1 MPRVLQIVNR
11 LNIGGITYNAASIAA
26 RLRPEYE
33 TMLVSGLKDESEE
46 SSEFI
51 VKQLGLDPI
60 YIPEM
65 SREINLVKDYKAYLN
80 ILRIIRTFKPDIVHT
95 HAAKAGIVGRL
106 AAWRAGTPV
115 IIHTYHG
122 HVFHS
127 YFNKLKTQF
136 IITIERFL
144 ASISD
149 AIIAISPEQKLELS
163 STFKIA
169 DPDKFHVVELGYDLQ
184 SFSEDVATKRHL
196 FRKKYQLVDDEIAIG
211 MIGRMVPIKNISFFI
226 EAFEQLLL
234 LHPEKKIKAML
245 IGDGEIRQEIQELC
259 KQKGLTISSPEDPV
273 NQAKVVF
280 TSWIYEPD
288 VAMSGLDIIALTS
301 LNEGT
306 PASLIEAQAAGKPI
320 VSTDVGGIRHIVIPE
335 KTAFLVKNGQLS
347 DFIACLSKLIMDTSL
362 REKMGV
368 AGPEFVNNRFHYNRL
383 TSDIRELYAKLL
395 ISKNRSFKS
404 H

>member
-1 MPRVLQIVNR
+1 MAKVLQIVNR

-33 TMLVSGLKDESEE
+33 TMLVSGIKDESEE

-51 VKQLGLDPI
+51 VRELGLDPI
-60 YIPEM
+60 YIPDM
-65 SREINLVKDYKAYLN
+65 SREINIVKDYKAYLN

-149 AIIAISPEQKLELS
+149 AIIAISPEQKQELS
-163 STFKIA
+163 ETFHIA
-169 DPDKFHVVELGYDLQ
+169 KPLKFHLVELGYDLH
-184 SFSEDVATKRHL
+184 SFSEDVTRK
-196 FRKKYQLVDDEIAIG
+196 RKKFREQYHIGSDEIAIG
-211 MIGRMVPIKNISFFI
+211 MIGRMVPIKNIPFFI
-226 EAFEQLLL
+226 DSIEQLMA
-234 LHPEKKIKAML
+234 LHPDKKIRAVL
-245 IGDGEIRQEIQELC
+245 IGDGDIRYDLQKKC
-259 KQKGLTISSPEDPV
+259 TVKGLTFSCPELPV
-273 NQAKVVF
+273 ENATVLF

-306 PASLIEAQAAGKPI
+306 PASLIEAQASGKPI
-320 VSTDVGGIRHIVIPE
+320 VSTDVGGIRNIVLPD
-335 KTAFLVKNGQLS
+335 KTAFLVESGQLKE
-347 DFIACLSKLIMDTSL
+347 FTACLSRLIEDPEL
-362 REKMGV
+362 REKMGD
-368 AGPEFVNNRFHYNRL
+368 AGPSFVNERFHYNRL
-383 TSDIRELYAKLL
+383 TEDIRELYTKLL
-395 ISKNRSFKS
+395 LQKKRKS
-404 H
+404 L

>member
-33 TMLVSGLKDESEE
+33 TMLVSGIKDESEE

-60 YIPEM
+60 YIPDM

-149 AIIAISPEQKLELS
+149 AIIAISPEQKR
-163 STFKIA
+163 A
-169 DPDKFHVVELGYDLQ
+169 
-184 SFSEDVATKRHL
+184 
-196 FRKKYQLVDDEIAIG
+196 
-211 MIGRMVPIKNISFFI
+211 
-226 EAFEQLLL
+226 
-234 LHPEKKIKAML
+234 
-245 IGDGEIRQEIQELC
+245 
-259 KQKGLTISSPEDPV
+259 
-273 NQAKVVF
+273 
-280 TSWIYEPD
+280 
-288 VAMSGLDIIALTS
+288 
-301 LNEGT
+301 
-306 PASLIEAQAAGKPI
+306 
-320 VSTDVGGIRHIVIPE
+320 
-335 KTAFLVKNGQLS
+335 
-347 DFIACLSKLIMDTSL
+347 
-362 REKMGV
+362 
-368 AGPEFVNNRFHYNRL
+368 
-383 TSDIRELYAKLL
+383 
-395 ISKNRSFKS
+395 
-404 H
+404 